1 MIEEII
7 RADEQRKKVQ
17 GQDLTSPVPVR
28 DDLSGF

>member
-7 RADEQRKKVQ
+7 RAEDQGKKVQ

-28 DDLSGF
+28 VRDD